1 MMLKKKNVS
10 ILIVEL
16 IRNIR
21 AITFFRDDKFSAIF
35 AERVFA
41 AVKKRPCSAINTLR
55 QLARL
60 LGKFEGRERSWLQR
74 KRERQLLEEE

>member
-1 MMLKKKNVS
+1 MMLENVS

-16 IRNIR
+16 TRNIR
-21 AITFFRDDKFSAIF
+21 AITFFRDDKFCAIF
-35 AERVFA
+35 AKHVFA
-41 AVKKRPCSAINTLR
+41 VVKKRPCSAINTLR